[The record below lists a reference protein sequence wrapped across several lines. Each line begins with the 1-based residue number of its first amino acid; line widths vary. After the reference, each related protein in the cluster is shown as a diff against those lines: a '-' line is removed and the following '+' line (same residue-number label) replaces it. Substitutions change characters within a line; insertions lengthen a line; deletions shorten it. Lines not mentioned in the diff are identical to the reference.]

1 MDTKITETIF
11 VKAGKKTGFFGELG
25 EMA

>member
-1 MDTKITETIF
+1 MDTKITETVS